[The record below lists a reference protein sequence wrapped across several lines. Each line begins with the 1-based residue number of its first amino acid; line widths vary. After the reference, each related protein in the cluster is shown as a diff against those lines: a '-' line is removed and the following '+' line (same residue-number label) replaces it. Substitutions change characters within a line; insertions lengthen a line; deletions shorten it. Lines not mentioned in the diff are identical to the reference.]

1 MNSKDISGNKQVSA
15 TNLALERVKVRV
27 PPPKEFVGKVKR
39 SLHLLGIGVYVHTLK
54 AEPYSYLAQRAGTRH
69 LRMLARTLWSRVLAE
84 ELGAGQEKGS
94 RRRAGPAGRKDALP
108 LGVPAGPAPG
118 GGAPAAP
125 ALAALSLR
133 VQLFPRPPARGEPPP
148 PSWRPG
154 PLAPRA
160 GPAPGRLFSLTRF
173 PGLGSRTPRRRWV
186 GRWHFEA
193 GNQMLGSSGRD
204 SGGAA
209 GSPASGPRR
218 RAGGREARPGR
229 QPRPARTRGS
239 KRCRGKPRRW
249 ATTGARR
256 LLPVSSLPLAH
267 PRQSQSP
274 AARGERH
281 HQIWGDPERPQ
292 SKAQRERER
301 RLSELAG

>member
-133 VQLFPRPPARGEPPP
+133 VQLFLRPPARGEPPP

-218 RAGGREARPGR
+218 RAGGRAGGETRAPAPPSADPGEQALQR
-229 QPRPARTRGS
+229 KAPALGDDGRTSPPPRVLSAS
-239 KRCRGKPRRW
+239 
-249 ATTGARR
+249 GAPP
-256 LLPVSSLPLAH
+256 PVPVPSC
-267 PRQSQSP
+267 
-274 AARGERH
+274 
-281 HQIWGDPERPQ
+281 
-292 SKAQRERER
+292 
-301 RLSELAG
+301 AG